1 MVVLLLK
8 HRANISAY
16 DNNGNRVIH
25 YTIKNNKKDIEEK
38 LRECGVRDEPGLDQ
52 WANMYENY

>member
-52 WANMYENY
+52 